1 MTTKVALVLSGC
13 GVFDGAEIYESVLTL
28 LRLHQRGANVQA
40 FAPDEVQMHVVN
52 HLTGDVAQGES
63 RNVLVESARIVRGD
77 VKPLTEASADD
88 FDALIV
94 PGGFGAAKNLCSFA
108 ADGASMKIQQDFLVL
123 AQSFAKA
130 SKPIGLI
137 CIAPVMSAAIF
148 GEGVECTIGQDQE
161 TANAISE
168 MDATH
173 CPCAVDEIHI
183 DKAKKL
189 VTTPAFMLAEDIGQA
204 AKGINRLVDAV
215 LDFE

>member
-1 MTTKVALVLSGC
+1 MAKKVALVLSGC

-28 LRLHQRGANVQA
+28 LRLHQRGAKVQA
-40 FAPDEVQMHVVN
+40 FALDEDQMHVVN
-52 HLTGDVAQGES
+52 HLTGEVAEGES
-63 RNVLVESARIVRGD
+63 RNVLVESARIVRGNI
-77 VKPLTEASADD
+77 KPLTEANAED

-94 PGGFGAAKNLCSFA
+94 PGGFGAAKNLCNFATEGASLMVQEDLLALAKAFA
-108 ADGASMKIQQDFLVL
+108 A
-123 AQSFAKA
+123 A

-148 GEGVECTIGQDQE
+148 GEGVECTIGQDAE
-161 TANAISE
+161 TANAIAE

-173 CPCAVDEIHI
+173 CPCAVEEIHI
-183 DKAKKL
+183 DRDKKL

-204 AKGINRLVDAV
+204 ADGINRLVDAV